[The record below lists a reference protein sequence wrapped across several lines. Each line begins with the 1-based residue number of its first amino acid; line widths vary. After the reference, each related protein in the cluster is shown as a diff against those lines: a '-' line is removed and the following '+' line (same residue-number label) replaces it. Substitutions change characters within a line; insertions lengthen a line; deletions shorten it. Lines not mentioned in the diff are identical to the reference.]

1 MIGIFLLTHSTYGEA
16 LIQCA
21 CHVLNKRPPQIAQL
35 GIAAQDDPL
44 DSLPLARDMLQ
55 LVDGGRGVLHADHRR
70 DRQAARDDGGVRGA
84 AAHVGDET
92 ADPEG
97 LELEGVGRRKVVG
110 HHDQVVLGSARLAFH
125 QPALPALQHLEHALD
140 HLHDVL
146 LALAQ
151 VGILEFVELVDH
163 QLHLLHHGPFGIAAA
178 FADQLAHAVGQR
190 RIGQDHGMDIDEG
203 GQLGRRPGHAGVR
216 AQGVE
221 LGAGGAHGAVE
232 ALQLACHVAFAQ
244 LVVRDLQRRV
254 RNQVRAPDRD
264 AARDRLAVEA
274 EGHSSSPNLPA
285 ISAWRAAAA
294 SSARSPAVSMI
305 TVEPLPAASIIT
317 PMMLLALMRRLPRSI
332 QTSHGKE
339 PASWVSLAEARACR
353 PSLLVISASMRGIS
367 VSAC

>member
-1 MIGIFLLTHSTYGEA
+1 VGVDDQHAARAVDDEQVVVLD
-16 LIQCA
+16 QRA
-21 CHVLNKRPPQIAQL
+21 C
-35 GIAAQDDPL
+35 
-44 DSLPLARDMLQ
+44 
-55 LVDGGRGVLHADHRR
+55 VLHADHRR

-110 HHDQVVLGSARLAFH
+110 HHDQVVLGGARLAFH
-125 QPALPALQHLEHALD
+125 QLALPALQHLEHALD

-163 QLHLLHHGPFGIAAA
+163 QLHLLHHGPLGIAAA

-203 GQLGRRPGHAGVR
+203 GQLGRRPEHAGVR

-232 ALQLACHVAFAQ
+232 ALQLARHVAFAQ

-254 RNQVRAPDRD
+254 RNQVRPPDRD

-274 EGHSSSPNLPA
+274 EGHGVAPPPGRPKAGQAFSGAGSAGEPLPPTPTGA
-285 ISAWRAAAA
+285 QAGFRGALLRAAAA
-294 SSARSPAVSMI
+294 GWLCKASRGTGMGGGPFIRLRRICRRSAPAG
-305 TVEPLPAASIIT
+305 LP
-317 PMMLLALMRRLPRSI
+317 RLPRR
-332 QTSHGKE
+332 
-339 PASWVSLAEARACR
+339 ARPRCR
-353 PSLLVISASMRGIS
+353 
-367 VSAC
+367 